1 MTLKLQQPDSCEGM
15 KGFITQKL
23 INTSMMESS
32 SGCRSHRATGGW
44 SFHLLY
50 SVLLLWSD
58 QMHGLSDFSTYLF
71 RIIISHSTHARDGE
85 PLLLSCPRHSTISVQ
100 SAFYRPHAPLTHCNA
115 PTALQKMLSECQGR
129 RNCQV
134 LVNYRMFG
142 SDPCP
147 ETTKDLHVSYSCK
160 PTENKNSTRCE
171 GDQMLL
177 HCKYPKLLNIYSAV
191 YGRELGEKAAC
202 LTKEEQP
209 PPFECLYYGAL
220 DTVKKL
226 CYGKQRCLF
235 IINDQQ
241 FRNPCTPE
249 TKKYLTVIY
258 SCVPQS
264 LLKEADPNFFQ
275 TTTIPQEITKAG
287 KLPDVRESRFPVKNG
302 ILVSNSLMAY
312 GYIKE
317 HPEKAGLLFVSSVC
331 MGLFLV
337 LLAISMRITCSM
349 HHEGTSSLNKNTD
362 TVEPKVE
369 KDDDDDDDDSDS
381 EESEPLMDSSMM
393 SELGRKVYCW
403 EEAMYT
409 TEAAELIERLERRE
423 MIIQE
428 IGMNAYL
435 NGTSCTLH

>member
-1 MTLKLQQPDSCEGM
+1 MN
-15 KGFITQKL
+15 L
-23 INTSMMESS
+23 ISAESVS
-32 SGCRSHRATGGW
+32 GW

-50 SVLLLWSD
+50 SVLLLWSE

-85 PLLLSCPRHSTISVQ
+85 LLLLSCPRHSTISVQ
-100 SAFYRPHAPLTHCNA
+100 SAFYRPHAPLAQCNA

-134 LVNYRMFG
+134 LVNYRLFG

-147 ETTKDLHVSYSCK
+147 GTTKHLHVSYSCK
-160 PTENKNSTRCE
+160 PTENKNRTKCE

-191 YGRELGEKAAC
+191 YGRELGDKTVC
-202 LTKEEQP
+202 LTEEEQP
-209 PPFECLYYGAL
+209 PPFECLYYGAV

-226 CYGKQRCLF
+226 CYGKQRCHF
-235 IINDQQ
+235 IVNDQQ
-241 FRNPCTPE
+241 FKNPCMPE
-249 TKKYLTVIY
+249 TKKYLRVVY
-258 SCVPQS
+258 SCVPKS
-264 LLKEADPNFFQ
+264 LLKEADPSFFQ
-275 TTTIPQEITKAG
+275 TTTVAQEITKTG
-287 KLPDVRESRFPVKNG
+287 KFPDVRESRLPVKNG

-312 GYIKE
+312 GYITE

-331 MGLFLV
+331 LGLFLV
-337 LLAISMRITCSM
+337 MLAISMRITCSR
-349 HHEGTSSLNKNTD
+349 HLEGASCLNKKAD
-362 TVEPKVE
+362 TVEPKDE
-369 KDDDDDDDDSDS
+369 DADDDEDSDG

-393 SELGRKVYCW
+393 SEVGRKVYCW

-428 IGMNAYL
+428 IRMNAYL

>member
-1 MTLKLQQPDSCEGM
+1 MRALMNMNL
-15 KGFITQKL
+15 
-23 INTSMMESS
+23 ESV
-32 SGCRSHRATGGW
+32 SGCSSHRAGGW

-50 SVLLLWSD
+50 SVLLLWSE

-71 RIIISHSTHARDGE
+71 RIIISHSTHAHDGE
-85 PLLLSCPRHSTISVQ
+85 LLLLSCPRHSTISVQ
-100 SAFYRPHAPLTHCNA
+100 SAFYRPHAPLAQCNA
-115 PTALQKMLSECQGR
+115 STALQKMLSECQGR

-134 LVNYRMFG
+134 LVNYRLFG
-142 SDPCP
+142 SDSCP
-147 ETTKDLHVSYSCK
+147 GTTKHLHVSYSCK
-160 PTENKNSTRCE
+160 PTENKNRTKCE

-191 YGRELGEKAAC
+191 YGRELEDKTAC
-202 LTKEEQP
+202 LTEEEQP
-209 PPFECLYYGAL
+209 PPFECLHYGAL

-226 CYGKQRCLF
+226 CYGKQRCRF

-241 FRNPCTPE
+241 FRNPCTPK
-249 TKKYLTVIY
+249 TKKYLRVVY

-275 TTTIPQEITKAG
+275 TTTVAQESTKAG
-287 KLPDVRESRFPVKNG
+287 KLPDVRESRLAVKNG

-312 GYIKE
+312 GYITE

-331 MGLFLV
+331 LGLFLV
-337 LLAISMRITCSM
+337 MLAISMRITCSR
-349 HHEGTSSLNKNTD
+349 HPEGVSGLNKKAN
-362 TVEPKVE
+362 TVEPKDE
-369 KDDDDDDDDSDS
+369 DDDEDSDG
-381 EESEPLMDSSMM
+381 EETEPLMDSSMM
-393 SELGRKVYCW
+393 SEVGKKVYCW

-423 MIIQE
+423 MVIQE
-428 IGMNAYL
+428 IRMNAYL